1 MVDEFVRTT
10 TFEQFQA
17 RFVTLEKTVDQQG
30 KALLEEVKGTRAE
43 LLKAIEDG
51 FRRTNGSIA
60 ENREDIG
67 DVEHTVQAI
76 NQDGCAKHG
85 GKHLTESQRSCWYRD
100 QRVQTMG
107 AGGVI
112 VAVWELVKWASANL
126 PRIGQ

>member
-1 MVDEFVRTT
+1 MVDEFVRTA

-76 NQDGCAKHG
+76 NQEGCAKYG
-85 GKHLTESQRSCWYRD
+85 GKHPGENPSCWYRD
-100 QRVQTMG
+100 QRIQTVG

-112 VAVWELVKWASANL
+112 VAVWELVKWASQNL
-126 PRIGQ
+126 PKIGQ